1 MKRFYIQL
9 LSILL
14 TMSLSLAFIA
24 CGGDDS
30 PVAPTP
36 TTPAGPSEP
45 AEPDPPTT
53 TVSECWPAQ
62 YDGVMLQG
70 FYWDGYEDGK
80 WTTLTAQADELS
92 QYFKLIWVPNS
103 GKTSSFYHNNNSKTM
118 GYDPCFW
125 LDHTSCWGTET
136 ELKTMIQTFKAKGTG
151 FIADV
156 VINHK
161 NGRDTWVDFPNETKG
176 SYSIT
181 WDNTDLSDICQNDE
195 CNSHLSEWATGA
207 YSGKKATGARD
218 SGDNFDGYRDL
229 DHTNENV
236 QKNVKTYL
244 DFLIKELG
252 YVGFRYDMVAG
263 YKSQYT
269 GEYNASAKPTYSVGE
284 YWKDNGKSGIVNWIN
299 GTKVDGVIQSAAFDF
314 ITKWNIN
321 DAFKS
326 EGNWSKLNNAA
337 LANDASYARYAV
349 TFVDNHDTGRPSSS
363 PLYTNIEA
371 ANAYILTMPG
381 TPCVWLKH
389 WQTYKTT
396 IKRLIATRRAVGL
409 HNQSAIITQQA
420 KNNGYV
426 LATQG
431 TKGGA
436 VLLLGSLTEA
446 DLPTGSY
453 KLAVKGT
460 NFQLYVSSSV
470 DLSEVEAI
478 KDVAFDAPD
487 CCVVNDGEV
496 CAFFEAPTSW
506 TTVKCW
512 AWDSTNNY
520 TGSIWPGVACTMVG
534 TNNGN
539 NVWKWSYSGSLTTQP
554 AYIIFNNGDNAQ
566 TADLDFHN
574 GGYYNQSGALLG
586 IIGK

>member
-1 MKRFYIQL
+1 MMKKIFSTTL
-9 LSILL
+9 
-14 TMSLSLAFIA
+14 SLSAQ
-24 CGGDDS
+24 G
-30 PVAPTP
+30 
-36 TTPAGPSEP
+36 
-45 AEPDPPTT
+45 
-53 TVSECWPAQ
+53 WPAQ

-70 FYWDGYEDGK
+70 FYWDSYSDSK

-103 GKTSSFYHNNNSKTM
+103 GKTSDFYHNNNSKTM

-299 GTKVDGVIQSAAFDF
+299 GGST
-314 ITKWNIN
+314 
-321 DAFKS
+321 
-326 EGNWSKLNNAA
+326 A
-337 LANDASYARYAV
+337 LRSMVSFSRQPSTSSRSGTSTTPLRAKATGASSTMPLWPTTPAMHV
-349 TFVDNHDTGRPSSS
+349 MPLPSSTITTLGAPPAVRSMPMSRPPTPTFS
-363 PLYTNIEA
+363 PC
-371 ANAYILTMPG
+371 P
-381 TPCVWLKH
+381 
-389 WQTYKTT
+389 
-396 IKRLIATRRAVGL
+396 
-409 HNQSAIITQQA
+409 
-420 KNNGYV
+420 
-426 LATQG
+426 
-431 TKGGA
+431 
-436 VLLLGSLTEA
+436 
-446 DLPTGSY
+446 
-453 KLAVKGT
+453 
-460 NFQLYVSSSV
+460 
-470 DLSEVEAI
+470 
-478 KDVAFDAPD
+478 AP
-487 CCVVNDGEV
+487 
-496 CAFFEAPTSW
+496 
-506 TTVKCW
+506 
-512 AWDSTNNY
+512 
-520 TGSIWPGVACTMVG
+520 
-534 TNNGN
+534 
-539 NVWKWSYSGSLTTQP
+539 P
-554 AYIIFNNGDNAQ
+554 AYG
-566 TADLDFHN
+566 
-574 GGYYNQSGALLG
+574 
-586 IIGK
+586 